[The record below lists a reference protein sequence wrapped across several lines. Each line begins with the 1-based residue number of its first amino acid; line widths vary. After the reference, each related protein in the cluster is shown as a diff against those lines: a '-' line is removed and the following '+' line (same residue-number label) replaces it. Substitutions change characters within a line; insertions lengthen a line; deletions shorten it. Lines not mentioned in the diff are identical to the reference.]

1 MSMSDTTT
9 SHSPRGVKL
18 EAHGL
23 SKRYG
28 TRDVLRNTH
37 LKIEPG

>member
-9 SHSPRGVKL
+9 SLSPRGVKL
-18 EAHGL
+18 EARGL

-37 LKIEPG
+37 LKI